1 MVKKFSFIITVILIS
16 GIAFSNPQI
25 ASKHK
30 DLSKDG
36 KKVNCLYCHTDAK
49 IEKKKGQLKDKV
61 LNGVPLSKKKTC
73 AGTACHK

>member
-1 MVKKFSFIITVILIS
+1 MIKKFSFIITAILIS
-16 GIAFSNPQI
+16 AVAFSNPQI

-49 IEKKKGQLKDKV
+49 VEKKKDQIKGKS
-61 LNGVPLSKKKTC
+61 LNGVQLSKIKTC
-73 AGTACHK
+73 AGPACHK